1 MIKSDKGDVEI
12 VGHGKQISAEFCTL
26 ILSMLQSG
34 VDELILD
41 ALYAT
46 AKDDFHK
53 GRYDDELEKSQNGL
67 EIEIDAKNLK
77 RQMEEENERNRE
89 NKKSENK

>member
-12 VGHGKQISAEFCTL
+12 VGQGKQISAEFCTL

-34 VDELILD
+34 IDELILD

-53 GRYDDELEKSQNGL
+53 GKFSGELVKSQNGIG
-67 EIEIDAKNLK
+67 IEIDTKNLK
-77 RQMEEENERNRE
+77 KQMEEENERNRK
-89 NKKSENK
+89 NKDI

>member
-34 VDELILD
+34 IDELILD

-53 GRYDDELEKSQNGL
+53 GTFNGDLEKPRNKNGVV
-67 EIEIDAKNLK
+67 IKIDTKNLK
-77 RQMEEENERNRE
+77 KQMEEENERNRK
-89 NKKSENK
+89 NKDI

>member
-12 VGHGKQISAEFCTL
+12 VGQGKQISAEFCTL

-34 VDELILD
+34 IDELILD

-53 GRYDDELEKSQNGL
+53 GKFGGELVKSQNGIG
-67 EIEIDAKNLK
+67 IEIDTKNLRK
-77 RQMEEENERNRE
+77 QMEEENERNE
-89 NKKSENK
+89 ESKKSENK